1 MRFPPTS
8 RPDGMSKRMG
18 IYARYVLPRLIDL
31 VMRKESDTAER
42 TRLVPLARGRV
53 LEVGFGS
60 GLNLPFYGP
69 AVERLYG
76 LDPSRELWRLARRRI
91 DAVRVPFE
99 FVPAS
104 AEVIPLPEASVDDVV
119 MTWTACS
126 IPDAGR
132 ALREIRRVLRPG
144 GRLLFVEHGHSP
156 DVVIARWQDRLNPVW
171 KRVAGGCNLNRRI
184 DNLIA
189 GAGFE
194 IGSIERGYGEG
205 PKPFAYLY
213 KGIAEK
219 RGGPR

>member
-1 MRFPPTS
+1 MWRPGDTS
-8 RPDGMSKRMG
+8 KHMG
-18 IYARYVLPRLIDL
+18 IYARYILPHLIDV

-42 TRLVPLARGRV
+42 KRLVPLARGRV

-60 GLNLPFYGP
+60 GLNLPFYSP

-91 DAVRVPFE
+91 EGVRIPFE

-104 AEVIPLPEASVDDVV
+104 AELIPLPEASVDDVV

-144 GRLLFVEHGHSP
+144 GRLLFVEHGYSP
-156 DVVIARWQDRLNPVW
+156 DVAVARWQGRLNPVW

-184 DNLIA
+184 DDLIA

-219 RGGPR
+219 GGGPR

>member
-1 MRFPPTS
+1 
-8 RPDGMSKRMG
+8 MG
-18 IYARYVLPRLIDL
+18 IYSRCVLPRLIDL

-42 TRLVPLARGRV
+42 ARLVPLARGRV

-60 GLNLPFYGP
+60 GLNLPFYSP

-91 DAVRVPFE
+91 DAARVPFE

>member
-1 MRFPPTS
+1 MR
-8 RPDGMSKRMG
+8 
-18 IYARYVLPRLIDL
+18 IYSRYVLPRLIDL
-31 VMRKESDTAER
+31 AMRQESETAER
-42 TRLVPLARGRV
+42 ARLVPLARGRV

-132 ALREIRRVLRPG
+132 ALQEIRRVLRPE

-156 DVVIARWQDRLNPVW
+156 DLAVARWQDRLNPVW

-184 DNLIA
+184 DELLVV
-189 GAGFE
+189 AGFDITSFE
-194 IGSIERGYGEG
+194 QGYGEG
-205 PKPFAYLY
+205 PKPFSYLY
-213 KGIAEK
+213 KGIAQ
-219 RGGPR
+219 RGGTRR

>member
-1 MRFPPTS
+1 MRFVPKGRLGGPS
-8 RPDGMSKRMG
+8 ERMS

-31 VMRKESDTAER
+31 VMRKESNTAER
-42 TRLVPLARGRV
+42 ARLVSVACGRV

-76 LDPSRELWRLARRRI
+76 LDPSRELWRLAQSRI
-91 DAVRVPFE
+91 DVARIPFE
-99 FVPAS
+99 SVLAS

-156 DVVIARWQDRLNPVW
+156 DVGVARWQDRLNPVW

-184 DNLIA
+184 DELIV
-189 GAGFE
+189 GAGFD
-194 IGSIERGYGEG
+194 ITSIEQGYGEG
-205 PKPFAYLY
+205 PKPFSYLY
-213 KGIAEK
+213 KGIAQK
-219 RGGPR
+219 GGARR

>member
-1 MRFPPTS
+1 
-8 RPDGMSKRMG
+8 MG

-42 TRLVPLARGRV
+42 ARLVPLARGRV

-99 FVPAS
+99 VVPAS

-126 IPDAGR
+126 ITDAGL

-156 DVVIARWQDRLNPVW
+156 DIAVARWQDRLNPAW

-184 DNLIA
+184 DELIV
-189 GAGFE
+189 GAGFD
-194 IGSIERGYGEG
+194 ITSIEQGYGEG
-205 PKPFAYLY
+205 PKAFSYLY
-213 KGIAEK
+213 KGIAQK
-219 RGGPR
+219 GGARR

>member
-1 MRFPPTS
+1 
-8 RPDGMSKRMG
+8 MG
-18 IYARYVLPRLIDL
+18 IYARYILPRLIDL

-42 TRLVPLARGRV
+42 KRLVPLARGRV
-53 LEVGFGS
+53 LEIGFGS
-60 GLNLPFYGP
+60 GLNLPFYSP

-76 LDPSRELWRLARRRI
+76 LDPSRELWRLARHRI
-91 DAVRVPFE
+91 EAIRIPFE

-126 IPDAGR
+126 IPDTGR
-132 ALREIRRVLRPG
+132 ALREIWRVVRPG

-156 DVVIARWQDRLNPVW
+156 DVAVARWQDRLNPMW
-171 KRVAGGCNLNRRI
+171 RRVAGGCNLNRRI
-184 DNLIA
+184 DELIT
-189 GAGFE
+189 GGGFE
-194 IGSIERGYGEG
+194 IGRIERGYGEG

-219 RGGPR
+219 GGGPR

>member
-1 MRFPPTS
+1 
-8 RPDGMSKRMG
+8 MG
-18 IYARYVLPRLIDL
+18 IYARYVPLRLIDL
-31 VMRKESDTAER
+31 VMRQESDTAER
-42 TRLVPLARGRV
+42 ARLVPLARGRV

-60 GLNLPFYGP
+60 GPNLPSYGP

-99 FVPAS
+99 FVSAS
-104 AEVIPLPEASVDDVV
+104 AEVIPLPEARVDDVV

-144 GRLLFVEHGHSP
+144 GRLLLVEHGHSP
-156 DVVIARWQDRLNPVW
+156 DVAIARWQDRLNPVW

-194 IGSIERGYGEG
+194 ISSIERGYGEG
-205 PKPFAYLY
+205 PKPFAHLD